1 MADRDRAF
9 KDAVY
14 EQLARVGRAV
24 DHPRRLELLD
34 LLCQGPMTVEELARK
49 GAMPVGSASQ
59 HLQVLKEARLVRA
72 RRDGSRVWYQLA
84 DDGVC
89 AFYVMLRSL
98 AEQRYA
104 ELRAVTEAFLRDLDA
119 LEAIDAKVLEERME
133 SEEVVLLDV
142 RPPEE
147 YAAGHW
153 PGAWSVPLDELAGR
167 LAELPRDRT
176 IVAYCRGPYCVL
188 APHAV
193 HVLRRAG
200 FKAVRLN
207 EGPGEWR
214 VLRRPVATGSDP

>member
-1 MADRDRAF
+1 
-9 KDAVY
+9 
-14 EQLARVGRAV
+14 
-24 DHPRRLELLD
+24 
-34 LLCQGPMTVEELARK
+34 
-49 GAMPVGSASQ
+49 
-59 HLQVLKEARLVRA
+59 
-72 RRDGSRVWYQLA
+72 
-84 DDGVC
+84 
-89 AFYVMLRSL
+89 MLRSL

-133 SEEVVLLDV
+133 REEVVLLDV

-193 HVLRRAG
+193 YVLRRAG

-207 EGPGEWR
+207 EG
-214 VLRRPVATGSDP
+214 LR